1 MARMTSLFLLL
12 LSASAA
18 FAGGN
23 TGEDKV
29 ARLSSDSRTKDQDRR
44 SQGVAFQDDAT
55 SISTGAGR
63 RSQIVGF
70 QDDVEAAEQDRR
82 SQGVAFQD
90 DATSIST
97 GAGRRSQI
105 VGFQDDV
112 EGAEQDRRSQGV
124 GFQEDSPARVDGPER
139 RTQTSAPKTAV
150 TSPTRQGDSDAVTRS
165 CAERFWVIDWREMS
179 WCWLACGVIDR
190 YETRSTAGERVM
202 YTVFVLGFVL
212 PQYTLFELLRS
223 TAESSNWTTP
233 SADSSLS
240 DETIL
245 RSARNTL
252 QRVHSL
258 RPLEAQRSYSILANC
273 QLLHHAH
280 QAQALP
286 IGRLRLILTIML
298 LLAVTGSI
306 FTTPP
311 SVHAPEYI
319 QSPTN
324 GRFWPCTR
332 PAFRYDEQPALYV
345 SQKTFVL
352 VVGKQP
358 TTPILLSATS
368 IGCKPL
374 DPRTAGAPATS
385 ASSRKHSTLFV
396 ENSGRPE
403 TRIIGRSD
411 AGERPVKTAQMCG
424 KRSKERDG
432 NRGSVSGE
440 FSVYISSPSSSILSA
455 TGLATPTSVSPS
467 TAPILRA
474 SAQRSLASTTSLFP
488 PPSAPAL
495 IPSPAPLTSPPFSA
509 CTRRGVLPPALLNR
523 VHEASHTLAQLPID
537 SHAARLPSFISSRA
551 ATDAFALAST
561 TAPQSAVHSVDA
573 AHALP
578 CAPAVPN
585 GTHEASLAPE
595 QVHGAPDHSV
605 FASASAQQ
613 SAARRADSSPA
624 LLAPPSVPKISV
636 VSGPPSNAEVVVA
649 RAPISMLPFH
659 RIHWALC
666 RSR

>member
-1 MARMTSLFLLL
+1 MS
-12 LSASAA
+12 
-18 FAGGN
+18 
-23 TGEDKV
+23 
-29 ARLSSDSRTKDQDRR
+29 
-44 SQGVAFQDDAT
+44 AT
-55 SISTGAGR
+55 SRMHASYSTSAWSSKPTGALAETSRGSAFVFDPGQLPAPASCASSSSVAYWPLETDFDDYAPP
-63 RSQIVGF
+63 RSDWLDIYNS
-70 QDDVEAAEQDRR
+70 AICAC
-82 SQGVAFQD
+82 
-90 DATSIST
+90 
-97 GAGRRSQI
+97 
-105 VGFQDDV
+105 
-112 EGAEQDRRSQGV
+112 
-124 GFQEDSPARVDGPER
+124 ARVHPVTDEWKVLALHEAGFSIR
-139 RTQTSAPKTAV
+139 RAARIVCLAKDIRARCVANECDNTSA
-150 TSPTRQGDSDAVTRS
+150 
-165 CAERFWVIDWREMS
+165 
-179 WCWLACGVIDR
+179 
-190 YETRSTAGERVM
+190 
-202 YTVFVLGFVL
+202 
-212 PQYTLFELLRS
+212 
-223 TAESSNWTTP
+223 
-233 SADSSLS
+233 
-240 DETIL
+240 
-245 RSARNTL
+245 
-252 QRVHSL
+252 
-258 RPLEAQRSYSILANC
+258 
-273 QLLHHAH
+273 
-280 QAQALP
+280 
-286 IGRLRLILTIML
+286 
-298 LLAVTGSI
+298 
-306 FTTPP
+306 
-311 SVHAPEYI
+311 
-319 QSPTN
+319 
-324 GRFWPCTR
+324 
-332 PAFRYDEQPALYV
+332 
-345 SQKTFVL
+345 

-649 RAPISMLPFH
+649 RAPISMLPFPSH
-659 RIHWALC
+659 SLGPVPFPIARAPPLSSSFGPRSKTLPPDKSLPLRSTVYRQSLHHHSSGRACTTAHAFASPPFPPPSIIVHERVRQHGKDPPWRVQAHPTNSC
-666 RSR
+666 RSRSSYAAFRRSPSARYALVFPP